1 MDGPGDHHTKW
12 SKTEKDEYYCMV
24 LFIGE
29 IFKKLYKW
37 TYLQNRNGLIGLENK
52 FMVTEGKV
60 SGRGRLGAWDRHVH
74 TAIFK
79 TDNQQGP
86 NYIRENSV

>member
-1 MDGPGDHHTKW
+1 MKSLKNDTNELIY
-12 SKTEKDEYYCMV
+12 KT
-24 LFIGE
+24 
-29 IFKKLYKW
+29 
-37 TYLQNRNGLIGLENK
+37 NGLIGLENK